1 MKKIIFF
8 TISLCVFALSVKG
21 QITEA
26 ENKLRSAVND
36 TLLGWKKGG
45 LVTLNFSQASFS
57 NWAAGGQNSI
67 SLNGLFS
74 GFLNYKTTTASWENM
89 LDVGYGILK
98 QGKQGK
104 FIKTDDKIDLSS
116 KYGRNASK
124 TWYYAAL
131 FNFKTQM
138 TAGYEYPN
146 DSIKISDFLAPA
158 YLLGALG
165 MDYKPTSTFTCF
177 IAPITLKTTIVNNTA
192 LADAGAF
199 GVEPAVYDSNNAL
212 IKHGQGI
219 RNEFGGYVRVV
230 YKTTFFEDKS
240 VSLLTKLDLFSN
252 YQHNP
257 ENIDVSWETII
268 GFKVNKFIAA
278 TITTHILYDD
288 DVGVQVDNNKDGI
301 VDAIGPRTQV
311 KEVLG
316 IGFSYKFN

>member
-1 MKKIIFF
+1 MKRIAFLIFLLVAF
-8 TISLCVFALSVKG
+8 KLTLKS

-26 ENKLRSAVND
+26 ENKLRTSLND
-36 TLLGWKKGG
+36 TTLGWKKGG

-67 SLNGLFS
+67 SLNALVSTFI
-74 GFLNYKTTTASWENM
+74 NYKDSVSSWENM
-89 LDVGYGILK
+89 LDMGYGILK
-98 QGKQGK
+98 QGKQGD

-116 KYGRNASK
+116 KYGRNATK

-131 FNFKTQM
+131 LNFKTQM
-138 TAGYEYPN
+138 TPGYNYPN
-146 DSIKISDFLAPA
+146 DSVKISDFLAPA
-158 YLLGALG
+158 YILGALG
-165 MDYKPTSTFTCF
+165 MDYKPNSTLTCF
-177 IAPITLKTTIVNNTA
+177 IAPITLKTTIVNNGG

-199 GVEPAVYDSNNAL
+199 GVEPAVYDNNNVIL
-212 IKHGQGI
+212 KHGLGI

-230 YKTTFFEDKS
+230 YKTSFFEDKS

-252 YQHNP
+252 YLHNP

-278 TITTHILYDD
+278 TITTHLLYDD
-288 DVGVQVDNNKDGI
+288 DVGILIDKNKDGI
-301 VDAIGPRTQV
+301 TDAIGPRTQV

-316 IGFSYKFN
+316 IGLSYKF